1 MKAITLSNKT
11 YLPTGNHPK
20 AALMVIST
28 GNKKSEIDFRNK
40 FNSKMERILA

>member
-1 MKAITLSNKT
+1 MKAVTIYNKT
-11 YLPTGNHPK
+11 YLPTGNHSK
-20 AALMVIST
+20 AALMVVST